1 MSSVASGVCGP
12 LVESYDLPSLNTY
25 CRTATE
31 SITPSI
37 CSQQLQLPRAPLFL
51 TRTGPHLQ
59 RFWILVEMDPAT
71 GQTRKDFTEWW
82 LQTEY
87 STRKDIETT
96 IHWDHKKRA
105 SVWDHFEQVAHK
117 RTGEPKVMCKRC
129 LTTLTHP
136 NIRRGGTSPMNTHLK
151 GNTCHP
157 KHGIGKLLAKQS
169 QTSRATLTTF
179 SEETLAQKV
188 LSLILVA
195 RLPFRILDRPEF
207 QELADLIAVAPS
219 RVKLPS
225 RTISRQLHSNI
236 QQGQQS
242 IIDMLPE
249 DSRLSLSLD
258 CWTSP
263 FQQGFMAITGYFLD
277 NDWEY
282 REALLGFKPLQG
294 SHTGSNLSS
303 VVIGILEKYKI
314 ADRVLSV
321 TTDNATNNN
330 TMMLSIQDELK
341 SQGVGSDGLGNGIFR
356 VPCLAHVIQLSL
368 NQLLGKIKAMP
379 SNNEAEDG

>member
-1 MSSVASGVCGP
+1 MAYTLSVFTDQHSDTDFLLP
-12 LVESYDLPSLNTY
+12 DDLPSLSTY

-157 KHGIGKLLAKQS
+157 KHGIGKLLAKQVS
-169 QTSRATLTTF
+169 IYTIFKILL
-179 SEETLAQKV
+179 LA
-188 LSLILVA
+188 
-195 RLPFRILDRPEF
+195 
-207 QELADLIAVAPS
+207 
-219 RVKLPS
+219 
-225 RTISRQLHSNI
+225 N
-236 QQGQQS
+236 
-242 IIDMLPE
+242 
-249 DSRLSLSLD
+249 
-258 CWTSP
+258 
-263 FQQGFMAITGYFLD
+263 
-277 NDWEY
+277 
-282 REALLGFKPLQG
+282 
-294 SHTGSNLSS
+294 NL
-303 VVIGILEKYKI
+303 
-314 ADRVLSV
+314 
-321 TTDNATNNN
+321 
-330 TMMLSIQDELK
+330 
-341 SQGVGSDGLGNGIFR
+341 
-356 VPCLAHVIQLSL
+356 
-368 NQLLGKIKAMP
+368 
-379 SNNEAEDG
+379 